1 MPGAQPDL
9 LRFARP
15 ASNSG
20 SHLRAS
26 HRFGDCWQR
35 CFSGKTPKS
44 RLKVM
49 RTSDLRI
56 NPERLMARL
65 ASLAE
70 IGDTGDG
77 GCCRLAL
84 TDADRAGRD
93 LVVSWM
99 HDLGMSVSID
109 VVGNVVAT
117 YGGETDEA
125 GVMCGS
131 HIDTVR
137 TGGRYDGN
145 LGVLAGLEV
154 VETLSTAGISLRRPV
169 SVAFFTD
176 EEGSR
181 FPPDMLGS
189 LTFVGGMATEDALD
203 ATDVDGVR
211 LGDELM
217 RIGYMGQA
225 PCPAPPPF
233 AFVELHIEQGPIL
246 EYEGVTIGAVTGVQG
261 ISWTEVKVSGQANH
275 AGTTPMPHRRDACYT
290 AAEVAIQVRRIAE
303 EIGGT
308 QVATV
313 GSLKVHPDLVNVVP
327 GRARLTVDLRNTI
340 ESELQRAEEML
351 FDYLD
356 RLTEEEGVQ
365 LEANS
370 LARFEPVYFDERVV
384 DLVESTARR
393 LGHSVKRLPSGA
405 GHDAGMLSRVCP
417 TAMVFVPS
425 VNGLSHNPGEFT
437 HPSDLA
443 AGADV
448 LLQVVVELA
457 GLEKW

>member
-1 MPGAQPDL
+1 MSIPE
-9 LRFARP
+9 
-15 ASNSG
+15 
-20 SHLRAS
+20 
-26 HRFGDCWQR
+26 
-35 CFSGKTPKS
+35 
-44 RLKVM
+44 
-49 RTSDLRI
+49 LRI
-56 NPERLMARL
+56 NAERLMSRL
-65 ASLAE
+65 EALAE

-84 TDADRAGRD
+84 TDEDRAGRD

-99 HDLGMSVSID
+99 RDLGMSVSID

-117 YGGETDEA
+117 YPGETDEA
-125 GVMCGS
+125 PVMCGS

-145 LGVLAGLEV
+145 LGVLAGLEI
-154 VETLSTAGISLRRPV
+154 VETLSTAGVTLRRPV

-189 LTFVGGMATEDALD
+189 LTFVGGMAVEDALD
-203 ATDVDGVR
+203 AVDVDGVR
-211 LGDELM
+211 VGDELM

-225 PCPAPPPF
+225 PCPAPAPF
-233 AFVELHIEQGPIL
+233 AFVELHIEQGPVL
-246 EYEGVTIGAVTGVQG
+246 EHEGVTIGAVTGVQG
-261 ISWTEVKVSGQANH
+261 ISWTEVTVTGQANH

-290 AAEVAIQVRRIAE
+290 AAEVAIRVRQIAE
-303 EIGGT
+303 EMGGT

-313 GSLKVHPDLVNVVP
+313 GSLRVFPDLVNVVP

-340 ESELQRAEEML
+340 ESELRRSEEML
-351 FDYLD
+351 SDYLD

-365 LEANS
+365 VDTS
-370 LARFEPVYFDERVV
+370 SMARFEPIYFDEQVV

-393 LGHSVKRLPSGA
+393 LGHSVKRLASGA
-405 GHDAGMLSRVCP
+405 GHDAGMLSSVCP

-448 LLQVVVELA
+448 LLQVVVDLA
-457 GLEKW
+457 GRERW